1 VAQKD
6 RKAPGGAEKKPARR
20 KAASGSRK
28 PQKATANATAESSP
42 TPGLSRGTAQGPA
55 GARLRVRQVRSG
67 IGHAATYRRTLTA
80 LGLKRH
86 QDEVVVPDHPS
97 VRGMLR
103 KVAHLVRVET
113 VEA

>member
-1 VAQKD
+1 MPRKAGETAGSAEKRPRRKAGAATRKA
-6 RKAPGGAEKKPARR
+6 RKAPA
-20 KAASGSRK
+20 GSE
-28 PQKATANATAESSP
+28 PTSAP
-42 TPGLSRGTAQGPA
+42 TPDASRGKAEGA
-55 GARLRVRQVRSG
+55 ARARLRVTQVRSG

-86 QDEVVVPDHPS
+86 QDEVVVRDHPS